1 MNVKINI
8 LLRTNIT
15 SPVAHCAPGQLGD
28 GRPGTQETGGH
39 RGRSLRQ
46 GEARQCSAA
55 VANVNEK
62 VVLYN
67 INQIY
72 CACVQTCLLYVFSRD
87 QFPEEYV
94 PTVFETYVAVIELDN
109 QEVRRKL
116 IRTDSITGD
125 HVSCEQQQHMKAMF
139 EDVRN
144 GEYSTQRML
153 LYLWFCGQ
161 VSQFLVVFS

>member
-46 GEARQCSAA
+46 GERGTAICSAA

-62 VVLYN
+62 WYYTID
-67 INQIY
+67 INQY
-72 CACVQTCLLYVFSRD
+72 SVLCSDVSAVRVQPGPVPRGVRAHRVRDLRGRHRARQPGGQEEIDTC
-87 QFPEEYV
+87 
-94 PTVFETYVAVIELDN
+94 
-109 QEVRRKL
+109 
-116 IRTDSITGD
+116 
-125 HVSCEQQQHMKAMF
+125 
-139 EDVRN
+139 RN
-144 GEYSTQRML
+144 IQAIMSAAHQ
-153 LYLWFCGQ
+153 
-161 VSQFLVVFS
+161 

>member
-1 MNVKINI
+1 MAA
-8 LLRTNIT
+8 
-15 SPVAHCAPGQLGD
+15 PVHRKLVVIGD
-28 GRPGTQETGGH
+28 GACGKVRRGT
-39 RGRSLRQ
+39 
-46 GEARQCSAA
+46 AICSAA

-62 VVLYN
+62 WYYTISIN
-67 INQIY
+67 IL
-72 CACVQTCLLYVFSRD
+72 CCVQTCLLYVFSRD

-109 QEVRRKL
+109 QEVRRTL

>member
-15 SPVAHCAPGQLGD
+15 RLVAHTAPGQLGD
-28 GRPGTQETGGH
+28 GRPGAQEAGGH

-46 GEARQCSAA
+46 GEPRQCSAA
-55 VANVNEK
+55 VANVK

-67 INQIY
+67 IIY
-72 CACVQTCLLYVFSRD
+72 LLQTCLLYVFSRD

-109 QEVRRKL
+109 QEV
-116 IRTDSITGD
+116 
-125 HVSCEQQQHMKAMF
+125 
-139 EDVRN
+139 
-144 GEYSTQRML
+144 
-153 LYLWFCGQ
+153 GQ
-161 VSQFLVVFS
+161 LMYRQ